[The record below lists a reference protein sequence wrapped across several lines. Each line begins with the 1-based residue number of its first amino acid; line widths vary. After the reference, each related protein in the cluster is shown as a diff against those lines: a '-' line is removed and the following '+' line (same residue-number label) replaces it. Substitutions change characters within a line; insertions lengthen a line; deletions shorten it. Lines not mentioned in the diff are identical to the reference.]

1 MMVKFGPHITGR
13 DPTSMPEVTRIVTTV
28 DLDQKH
34 IDRLTNEFS
43 GLEVIKCPDPSELGD
58 YLPGVQGV
66 IGRGLTAE
74 FLQKFPDVIWAHS
87 PGAGVDSFLFPE
99 LIDSNV
105 VVTNNSGV
113 HANTIAEHLL
123 GMMLAFTRGFPEM
136 VRNQQKHLW
145 QRPSTEVVE
154 LSPQTLAVVGL
165 GDIGYALAVRAK
177 ALGMHVVGS
186 RRRSQEPMERVDE
199 IYSPDQLHEMI
210 AKADH
215 VAITLPSTAKTRGLF
230 GTPEFEAM
238 KESAIIY
245 NIGRGDIIKQDE
257 LIDALNNGLIAGA
270 GLDVTTPEPL
280 NEDSP
285 LWDTP
290 GVFITPHYSGS
301 TPYYWD
307 RGIEIVA
314 ENIRRLRNDETLFNV
329 VDKKEGY

>member
-1 MMVKFGPHITGR
+1 MATLTK
-13 DPTSMPEVTRIVTTV
+13 IVATV

-34 IDRLTNEFS
+34 IDRLTDEFQD
-43 GLEVIKCPDPSELGD
+43 LEVVLCPDPDQLQD
-58 YLPGVQGV
+58 YLPGVQGI

-74 FLQKFPDVIWAHS
+74 FLEKFPDVIWAHS

-99 LIDSNV
+99 LIESEV
-105 VVTNNSGV
+105 TVTNNSGV
-113 HANTIAEHLL
+113 HASTIAEHLL
-123 GMMLAFTRGFPEM
+123 GMMFAFTRGFPEM
-136 VRNQQKHLW
+136 MHNQQKHVW
-145 QRPSTEVVE
+145 KRPSTPVIE
-154 LSPQTLAVVGL
+154 LGYQKLAVVGL
-165 GDIGYALAVRAK
+165 GDIGHALAVRAK

-186 RRRSQEPMERVDE
+186 RRRSQEPMDGVDE
-199 IYSPDQLHEMI
+199 IFPPDRLHEMI
-210 AKADH
+210 AEADH
-215 VAITLPSTAKTRGLF
+215 VAITLPSTPRTQGLF
-230 GTPEFEAM
+230 GTAEFEAM
-238 KESAIIY
+238 KNSAIIY

-301 TPYYWD
+301 TPHYWD
-307 RGIEIVA
+307 NGIEILVRV
-314 ENIRRLRNDETLFNV
+314 IRGIRNDEPVFNE

>member
-1 MMVKFGPHITGR
+1 MATINK
-13 DPTSMPEVTRIVTTV
+13 IVTTV
-28 DLDQKH
+28 DIDQRH
-34 IDRLTNEFS
+34 IDQLTKEFPD
-43 GLEVIKCPDPSELGD
+43 LEVVKCPNPDELGD

-74 FLQKFPDVIWAHS
+74 FLERFPDVIWAHS

-99 LIDSNV
+99 LIDSDV
-105 VVTNNSGV
+105 IVTNNSGV
-113 HANTIAEHLL
+113 HASTIAEHLL
-123 GMMLAFTRGFPEM
+123 GMMLAIARGFPEM
-136 VRNQQKHLW
+136 VRNQQQHIW
-145 QRPSTEVVE
+145 QRPSTGVVE
-154 LSPQTLAVVGL
+154 LGHQTLAVVGL
-165 GDIGYALAVRAK
+165 GDIGYGLAVRAK
-177 ALGMHVVGS
+177 ALGMHVIGS
-186 RRRSQEPMERVDE
+186 RRKSNEPMERVDE
-199 IYSPDQLHEMI
+199 IYSSDQLHEMI

-215 VAITLPSTAKTRGLF
+215 VVIALPSTPRTRGLF

-238 KESAIIY
+238 KDSAIIY

-307 RGIEIVA
+307 RGIQIVA
-314 ENIRRLRNDETLFNV
+314 ENIRRLRNDEQLFNV